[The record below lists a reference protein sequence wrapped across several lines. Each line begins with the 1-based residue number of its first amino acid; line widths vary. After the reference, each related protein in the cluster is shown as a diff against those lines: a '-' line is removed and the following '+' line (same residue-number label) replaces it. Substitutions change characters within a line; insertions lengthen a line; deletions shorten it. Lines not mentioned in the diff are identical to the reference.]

1 MFSKYSCLA
10 RLGVIVVQLSETPVW
25 TRPMDLIAAL
35 LLLGVLV
42 FDTVSHLC
50 LKAASGR
57 LVDREGLE
65 YWRLLLTD
73 PVLWLGVGTVFV
85 LFFVW
90 VCFLSR
96 MPLGEGVMRG
106 SITIIGVM
114 LGGRLL
120 FGERLTR
127 ERLTAISLIAIGVT
141 LVGWGQ
147 S

>member
-1 MFSKYSCLA
+1 
-10 RLGVIVVQLSETPVW
+10 
-25 TRPMDLIAAL
+25 MDLIAAL

-57 LVDREGLE
+57 LAHRGGLE
-65 YWRLLLTD
+65 YWHLLLTA
-73 PVLWLGVGTVFV
+73 PVLWVGIGSFFI
-85 LFFVW
+85 LFLVW
-90 VCFLSR
+90 VGFLSR
-96 MPLGEGVMRG
+96 MPLGQGVMLG

-114 LGGRLL
+114 LGGRLF

-127 ERLTAISLIAIGVT
+127 ERLTAISLIAIGVA

>member
-1 MFSKYSCLA
+1 
-10 RLGVIVVQLSETPVW
+10 
-25 TRPMDLIAAL
+25 MDPIAAL

-57 LVDREGLE
+57 LTHREGLE

-73 PVLWLGVGTVFV
+73 PVLWVGIGTFFV

-90 VCFLSR
+90 VGFLSR
-96 MPLGEGVMRG
+96 MPLGQGVMLG

-127 ERLTAISLIAIGVT
+127 ERLTAISLIAIGVA

>member
-1 MFSKYSCLA
+1 
-10 RLGVIVVQLSETPVW
+10 
-25 TRPMDLIAAL
+25 MDLIAAL

-57 LVDREGLE
+57 LVHHGGLE
-65 YWRLLLTD
+65 YWHLLLTA
-73 PVLWLGVGTVFV
+73 PVLWVGIGSFFI
-85 LFFVW
+85 LFLVW
-90 VCFLSR
+90 VGFLSR
-96 MPLGEGVMRG
+96 MPLGQGVMLG

-120 FGERLTR
+120 FGERLNR